1 MKKIVIVGGG
11 ISGLCSAYY
20 LAKEGHD
27 ITVIDKGNISTGAS
41 FINAGYI
48 TPSHFISLA
57 APGTV
62 VKGLKW
68 MFNSSSPF
76 YIKPRWDPEFFR
88 WGYYFIKSATSQK
101 VEKSISVLKEINLKS
116 RGLYEEMFSSPDF
129 DFHYENKGLLLV
141 YKTEEGKKN
150 EFKLAGRAV
159 KEGLDAVQLSK
170 EELQKIQPGFSEN
183 VIGAVHYKCDS
194 HTTPNHFMPAMK
206 KWLEKKGVKFF
217 LNEEVTNIRSDRDKI
232 VAVETGTNT
241 FEADEFVMA
250 AGSWTSSLAKSLGL
264 KIPIQGGKGY
274 SMDMHRAADITIPA
288 VLVEAKVGVTP
299 MDGFIRFAGTMEF
312 SGNNTLIR
320 RNRVEAIANSVK
332 EYYRDVVITE
342 AEKDAARSGLRPVS
356 PDGLPFI
363 GRSTTFQNLTI
374 AAGHAMIGWS
384 LGPATG
390 KLVSQV
396 IEGQDPLMDLKP
408 FNPDRF

>member
-1 MKKIVIVGGG
+1 M
-11 ISGLCSAYY
+11 CSAYY

-88 WGYYFIKSATSQK
+88 WSYYFIKSATSQK
-101 VEKSISVLKEINLKS
+101 VEKSISVLKEISLKS
-116 RGLYEEMFSSPDF
+116 RGLYEEMFSSSDF

-170 EELQKIQPGFSEN
+170 EELQKIQPGFSED

-206 KWLEKKGVKFF
+206 NWLEKNGVKFF

-232 VAVETGTNT
+232 IKVETTTNT

-274 SMDMHRAADITIPA
+274 SMDMHRAANITIPA

-332 EYYRDVVITE
+332 EYYRDVVISE

-363 GRSTTFQNLTI
+363 GRSSTFQNLTI

-396 IEGQDPLMDLKP
+396 IEGQDPLMDLRP